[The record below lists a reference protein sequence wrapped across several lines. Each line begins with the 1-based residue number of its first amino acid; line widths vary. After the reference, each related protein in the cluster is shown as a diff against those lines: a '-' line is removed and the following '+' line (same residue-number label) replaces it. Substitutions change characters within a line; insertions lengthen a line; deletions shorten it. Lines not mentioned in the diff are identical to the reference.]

1 MIERVTE
8 IIRGGQKF
16 LLMTHRGPDGDGLG
30 SMVGCAE
37 MLRAL
42 GKQVTML
49 LPDGAPEPLRDLCGV
64 REAPRKLDEALKFDV
79 TFVFDTGDPRLLQN
93 TLPKKE
99 ISGTVVVLD
108 HHRVAVE
115 FGDVCWRDP
124 EAAAVGVM
132 VFQIAKALGVTLSP
146 QAAEALF
153 VSIVSDTGSFRYAN
167 TDASVLR
174 IAAELVDRGAQPWK
188 VTERMQESQPLERL
202 ALLKRVLGTIKVSLA
217 GKLATLEVSDEM
229 LREAGATAEMVEGM
243 VNYARGIKGVE
254 VGVLLSRKG
263 THVRASLRGRGHADV
278 ARVCAEFGGGGHHD
292 AAGCEINAK
301 DLGTARLVLE
311 AAIAKELGVTQPEGA
326 K

>member
-1 MIERVTE
+1 MIDRVAD
-8 IIRGGQKF
+8 IVRAGQKF

-42 GKQVTML
+42 GKQVTMM
-49 LPDGAPEPLRDLCGV
+49 LPDGAPEPLRELAGV
-64 REAPRKLDEALKFDV
+64 REAPRKLDDSLKFDA

-99 ISGTVVVLD
+99 VAGTVVVID

-124 EAAAVGVM
+124 EKAAVGVM
-132 VFQIAKALGVTLSP
+132 VFELATRLGVALSTA
-146 QAAEALF
+146 AAEALF
-153 VSIVSDTGSFRYAN
+153 VSLVSDTGSFRYAN

-202 ALLKRVLGTIKVSLA
+202 ALLRRVLGTIKVTLG

-229 LREAGATAEMVEGM
+229 LKEAGATAEMVEGM
-243 VNYARGIKGVE
+243 VNYARGIRGVE
-254 VGVLLSRKG
+254 VGALLSRKG
-263 THVRASLRGRGHADV
+263 NQVRASLRGRGHADV
-278 ARVCAEFGGGGHHD
+278 ARVCAAFGGGGHHD
-292 AAGCEINAK
+292 AAGCEIGAK
-301 DLGTARLVLE
+301 DLAAAREILE
-311 AAIAKELGVTQPEGA
+311 AAVKKEFEQEAGKAEA
-326 K
+326 